1 MSTEIQDTPRKNYSP
16 DQKFKI
22 VKEQMTT
29 KMSVTEICKKY
40 DLSPTNFYKWQ
51 NQFLKSAL
59 EGFKTTQVGPTKAE
73 LRKIADQEEKINKM
87 QSAITEIVQENI
99 ELKKILVYGV
109 CCKPSFTIG
118 NHH

>member
-1 MSTEIQDTPRKNYSP
+1 MSTEINDKPRKNYSP

-59 EGFKTTQVGPTKAE
+59 EGFKSTQSGPTKAE
-73 LRKIADQEEKINKM
+73 LRKIADQELKINKM
-87 QSAITEIVQENI
+87 QSAISEIVQENI
-99 ELKKILVYGV
+99 ELKKNLGLR
-109 CCKPSFTIG
+109 G
-118 NHH
+118 LL

>member
-1 MSTEIQDTPRKNYSP
+1 MNTELHDKPRKNYTP

-59 EGFKTTQVGPTKAE
+59 EGFKSTQPGPTKAE
-73 LRKIADQEEKINKM
+73 LRKIEDLENNNKRM
-87 QSAITEIVQENI
+87 QSVISEIVQENI
-99 ELKKILVYGV
+99 ELKKNLGLR
-109 CCKPSFTIG
+109 G
-118 NHH
+118 LL

>member
-1 MSTEIQDTPRKNYSP
+1 MSTEIQNTPRKHYSP

-59 EGFKTTQVGPTKAE
+59 EGFKTTQAGPAKAE
-73 LRKIADQEEKINKM
+73 LRKIDELEKNNNRM
-87 QSAITEIVQENI
+87 QSVISEIVQENI
-99 ELKKILVYGV
+99 ELKKNLGLR
-109 CCKPSFTIG
+109 G
-118 NHH
+118 LL

>member
-1 MSTEIQDTPRKNYSP
+1 MVNPFLKQAKQAAPMSTEINDKPRKNYSP

-59 EGFKTTQVGPTKAE
+59 EGFKTTQAGPTKSE
-73 LRKIADQEEKINKM
+73 LRKIADQEEKINKKGRK
-87 QSAITEIVQENI
+87 AFFVDND
-99 ELKKILVYGV
+99 
-109 CCKPSFTIG
+109 SFCM
-118 NHH
+118 